1 MIYLYVWC
9 KSCQIWYLQRV
20 EKFVASLKNYTFI
33 DRVLLRTRI
42 HVVFILIFSME
53 FSMIFVGFV
62 IIYLMFKSSVIKMS
76 KKEKMV
82 GTPLF
87 ELISI

>member
-1 MIYLYVWC
+1 
-9 KSCQIWYLQRV
+9 
-20 EKFVASLKNYTFI
+20 
-33 DRVLLRTRI
+33 
-42 HVVFILIFSME
+42 
-53 FSMIFVGFV
+53 MIFIGFV

-82 GTPLF
+82 GTSLF

>member
-1 MIYLYVWC
+1 
-9 KSCQIWYLQRV
+9 
-20 EKFVASLKNYTFI
+20 
-33 DRVLLRTRI
+33 
-42 HVVFILIFSME
+42 
-53 FSMIFVGFV
+53 MIFVGFV
-62 IIYLMFKSSVIKMS
+62 ITYLLFKSSVIKMS